1 MTQRINSSN
10 DAKVYSDGFI
20 TTMQPAANAGASFR
34 VVSPSGGQQWGYAVI
49 RDRPAE
55 ELDLSEVD
63 LDSYPF
69 TWVNGNKAVF
79 EVNDGPPMSAEGR
92 PERLDE
98 IAHTWPD
105 RGMSFSGPERSLD
118 CL

>member
-1 MTQRINSSN
+1 MTKRIKSSN

-20 TTMQPAANAGASFR
+20 TTMQPAANAGANFR
-34 VVSPSGGQQWGYAVI
+34 VVSPSDGQQWGYAVI

-79 EVNDGPPMSAEGR
+79 VVNDGPPMSAEGR
-92 PERLDE
+92 PKRLEE
-98 IAHTWPD
+98 IAHTWMA
-105 RGMSFSGPERSLD
+105 RLGNIAFWS
-118 CL
+118 